1 MFNCNTCE
9 RFPSD
14 RTGFGK
20 NRWASLVFWLQ
31 LQALRERRCSTSHAS
46 NIHLWRHIIER
57 ELNRCSLPPS
67 VSQFTTRR
75 SGHSSVLVITLW
87 TSTIT
92 AKTNLQAECSKR
104 GEHIPDGIIFRPLC
118 LLFFFLSLLL
128 PSLKTLF
135 VWHKGFS
142 VTTGTWGPL
151 TRPKQGC
158 YLSQT
163 DLCRISRLPLLWNL
177 SRSLRF
183 GYEAK

>member
-46 NIHLWRHIIER
+46 NIQLWRHIIER

-118 LLFFFLSLLL
+118 LLFFSPFPLSTITENSVCMTQRLYSNNWYLRASDETQTRLLFI
-128 PSLKTLF
+128 PNRAVQNFPASSALKLKRVTE
-135 VWHKGFS
+135 VWL
-142 VTTGTWGPL
+142 WG
-151 TRPKQGC
+151 
-158 YLSQT
+158 
-163 DLCRISRLPLLWNL
+163 
-177 SRSLRF
+177 
-183 GYEAK
+183 